1 MSTHAMGSRNTVE
14 TNVPAR
20 IDRLPWSGWHWLII
34 LALGSVWI
42 LDGLEVTIV
51 GAIGATL
58 ENPQTLGLS
67 PSQIGQAGSVYIAG
81 AVIGALFFGYLTDR
95 FGRKKL
101 FMITLGVYLIATTAT
116 AFTQS
121 YSEFALCRFFTGF
134 GIGGEYAAINS
145 AIDELIPA
153 RVRGWVAL
161 AINGSWWVGTAVGA
175 LASIYLLN
183 PANFPIDTGWRIGFG
198 IGATLAVGVLLIR
211 QFVPESP
218 RWLMTHGRADD
229 ADRVV
234 SEIEQQVSS
243 QTGERLD
250 QPDDTIEVEQRD
262 SIGFGP
268 IIKAV
273 FGEYSRRSLV
283 GFSLMM
289 SQAFFYNAIFF
300 TYAIVLTTFYG
311 VSASSVGWYIL
322 PFAVGNFLGPLLL
335 GRLFDVIGR
344 RAMIGATYLLSA
356 VLLTITGSLFMQGS
370 LTATSQTICWSVI
383 FFFASAGASAAY
395 LTVSETFPMETR
407 AMAIAFFYACAT
419 GVGGITGP
427 WLYGHLIASGNRTT
441 LFYGYLSG
449 AILMFVAGVIEIWL
463 GVDAEQRGL
472 EDVAEPLTET

>member
-1 MSTHAMGSRNTVE
+1 MSTHAMGSRDTVE

-58 ENPQTLGLS
+58 ESPHTLGLS
-67 PSQIGQAGSVYIAG
+67 ASQIGQAGSIYIAG

-101 FMITLGVYLIATTAT
+101 FMITLGIYLIATTAT

-229 ADRVV
+229 AERVV
-234 SEIEQQVSS
+234 SDIEQKVSS

-250 QPDDTIEVEQRD
+250 QPDDTIEVEQRE

-356 VLLTITGSLFMQGS
+356 ILLTITGYLFTQGS

-427 WLYGHLIASGNRTT
+427 WLYGHLIASGNSTT

-449 AILMFVAGVIEIWL
+449 AVLMFVAGLIEIWL

>member
-1 MSTHAMGSRNTVE
+1 MGSRNTVE

-67 PSQIGQAGSVYIAG
+67 PSQIGQAGSIYIAG
-81 AVIGALFFGYLTDR
+81 AVVGALFFGYLTDR

-101 FMITLGVYLIATTAT
+101 FMITLGIYLIATTAT

-234 SEIEQQVSS
+234 SEIEKKVSS

-250 QPDDTIEVEQRD
+250 QPDDTIEVEQRE

-356 VLLTITGSLFMQGS
+356 VLLTITGYLFMHGS

-449 AILMFVAGVIEIWL
+449 AILMFVAGLIEIWL

-472 EDVAEPLTET
+472 EDVAEPLTEA